1 MIIIRRIFILMSIK
15 SGDVVQ
21 GIVTKITKYG
31 AFFKLPDNN
40 TGLCHISEVSNDYV
54 KDVND
59 YLKEEQEVKV
69 KVLNVKDDGKIE
81 LSIKA
86 LIKKSPV
93 NTRRTPPV
101 KEKPKESFEN
111 MLSDFLKNSEDN
123 LKSLKQRDQ
132 KF

>member
-1 MIIIRRIFILMSIK
+1 MSIK

-21 GIVTKITKYG
+21 GIVTKITNYG

-86 LIKKSPV
+86 LIKKSPA

-111 MLSDFLKNSEDN
+111 MLSNFLKSSEDN